1 MIVLNDEVIER
12 HSTRLIE
19 FYVKKGM
26 SRNLADFYAKMKIDK
41 LTDTNS
47 PLNYYDALDRIL
59 TGGESCI
66 NAKNFLDVGCG
77 SGEMVIIGRLLGYE
91 SYGYDI
97 YEEEVK
103 LAVELALDL
112 GITEEIF
119 YFESP
124 VGQRFDIVT
133 FFSVFEHI
141 PYGQLSSVVEESL
154 ELAKFGLFTLHPNRY
169 KFVDDHTRLPFLG
182 LLPRWLVLFILK
194 LFRIQYYLSSNG
206 EWDVYLRSYS
216 QLKQELGEDKVDLHF
231 ADNSIVYPPLSMI
244 STMKNMKEL
253 SLKAV
258 IFNFY
263 LFILKVFV
271 KQEPYIYFP
280 YHNIYITRK

>member
-1 MIVLNDEVIER
+1 MIVLNEEVIDR
-12 HSTRLIE
+12 HSVRLIE

-26 SRNLADFYAKMKIDK
+26 SKNLAVFYAKMKIDK
-41 LTDTNS
+41 LTDTKS

-59 TGGESCI
+59 MGGESCI
-66 NAKNFLDVGCG
+66 NAKNFLDLGCG

-91 SYGYDI
+91 SFGYDI

-103 LAVELALDL
+103 LAVELARDLD
-112 GITEEIF
+112 ITEEIF

-124 VGQRFDIVT
+124 LGQRFDIVT

-141 PYGQLSSVVEESL
+141 PYGQLSSIVEESL
-154 ELAKFGLFTLHPNRY
+154 ELSRYGLFTLHPNRY

-182 LLPRWLVLFILK
+182 LLPRWLVLLILK

-216 QLKQELGEDKVDLHF
+216 QLKRELGEDKVNIQF

-244 STMKNMKEL
+244 GIMKYKSEI

-258 IFNFY
+258 IFNIY

-271 KQEPYIYFP
+271 KHEPYNYFP
-280 YHNIYITRK
+280 YHNFYITRK